1 MALADTSFLIDLM
14 KKDAGARKL
23 YNRVSTISIPSVV
36 VAELMAGV
44 EKKGNSNAIRRVD
57 NFLSAFMCAGFTC
70 EVAREYGKLYALLY
84 SKGKPIPD
92 IMIWP
97 LVLAALAVIAI
108 GLWPKV
114 LEWLTA
120 PAGAALL
127 NIFGK

>member
-84 SKGKPIPD
+84 SKGKPIPEFD
-92 IMIWP
+92 MMIAATALHHGEP
-97 LVLAALAVIAI
+97 LITKDKHFREVPGLEVI
-108 GLWPKV
+108 
-114 LEWLTA
+114 EY
-120 PAGAALL
+120 
-127 NIFGK
+127 